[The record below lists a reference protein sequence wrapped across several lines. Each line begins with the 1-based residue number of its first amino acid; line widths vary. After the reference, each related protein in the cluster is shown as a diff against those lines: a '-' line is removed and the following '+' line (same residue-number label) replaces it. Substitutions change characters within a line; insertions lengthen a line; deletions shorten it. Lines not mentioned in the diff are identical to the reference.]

1 MQDKVLSLLGL
12 AAKAGKLVT
21 GGFSVE
27 EAVKSR
33 KARVVILAA
42 DAQQN
47 TVKKFTD
54 KCRHNNIPLRFYGT
68 KEELGRAA
76 GKETRACAAVTD
88 RGFAQSLLKKL
99 DLVNPEPPDSSVEPP
114 DSSALIQGETGQ
126 TSVRG
131 LTDETPERGSPD
143 IQIFPED
150 NKEKENKNR
159 EKKVRKNKESRKAA
173 DDSGNG
179 SDYNRKR
186 HLRPPLS

>member
-99 DLVNPEPPDSSVEPP
+99 DLVNPEPPDSSV
-114 DSSALIQGETGQ
+114 LIQGETRQ
-126 TSVRG
+126 TSVSG
-131 LTDETPERGSPD
+131 LPDDTPERGSPD
-143 IQIFPED
+143 TRIFPED
-150 NKEKENKNR
+150 KKDIENKNR
-159 EKKVRKNKESRKAA
+159 ENKVRENKDSRKAP
-173 DDSGNG
+173 DDSGND
-179 SDYNRKR
+179 SDYDRKR

>member
-99 DLVNPEPPDSSVEPP
+99 DLVNPEPPDSSV
-114 DSSALIQGETGQ
+114 LIQGETGQ
-126 TSVRG
+126 TSVSG
-131 LTDETPERGSPD
+131 LPDDTPERIP
-143 IQIFPED
+143 
-150 NKEKENKNR
+150 
-159 EKKVRKNKESRKAA
+159 
-173 DDSGNG
+173 
-179 SDYNRKR
+179 
-186 HLRPPLS
+186 

>member
-114 DSSALIQGETGQ
+114 DNSALIQGETGQ